1 MATGGVNRGRV
12 KSKNFLGPSGTE
24 IGRAE
29 FWLLS
34 LLGVVLL
41 LGTWTAVSLSGWM
54 PRHFLPTPIEVL
66 NRIIG
71 LMQRP
76 FAGFLYHEHL
86 LASIQRFL
94 MGWAIAVGIGIPLGL
109 MMGWFRLLDEIVT
122 PLFDAIRFVA
132 PLAWVPLAA
141 LWFGTGIG
149 GPLLIIFV
157 GSFAP
162 CVISAYRGAQLVDK
176 NFIEAG
182 RTLGAN
188 NWQMLRH
195 VLLPGAF
202 PSIIAGLR
210 VSAGLGW
217 QSLVGSELI
226 VVGAGLGYLMVQGQ
240 GNLSTATVMA
250 GMIGIGI
257 VGFIIDILLR
267 ATERAVN
274 RRWGKA
280 T

>member
-1 MATGGVNRGRV
+1 MATSRMTRDR
-12 KSKNFLGPSGTE
+12 NFLGPSGTTVP
-24 IGRAE
+24 AWQ

-34 LLGVVLL
+34 TLGVVLL
-41 LGTWTAVSLSGWM
+41 FGVWTAVALSGLM
-54 PRHFLPTPIEVL
+54 PRRFLPTPLEVL
-66 NRIIG
+66 DRLQILIVT
-71 LMQRP
+71 P
-76 FAGFLYHEHL
+76 FAGFTFHQHM
-86 LASIQRFL
+86 LASISRFL

-109 MMGWFRLLDEIVT
+109 LMGWYRLLDEIVT

-162 CVISAYRGAQLVDK
+162 CVISAYRGARLVDRR
-176 NFIEAG
+176 FVEAAQ
-182 RTLGAN
+182 TLGASGP
-188 NWQMLRH
+188 QIMRH
-195 VLLPGAF
+195 VLIPGAF

-240 GNLSTATVMA
+240 ANLSTATVMC
-250 GMIGIGI
+250 GMLGIGL
-257 VGFIIDILLR
+257 VGFLIDVLLR
-267 ATERAVN
+267 AAERGVN
-274 RRWGKA
+274 RRWGM

>member
-1 MATGGVNRGRV
+1 MASGGV

-24 IGRAE
+24 VGKGE

-34 LLGVVLL
+34 VLGVVLL
-41 LGTWTAVSLSGWM
+41 LGTWTAVSLSGLM
-54 PRHFLPTPIEVL
+54 PRHFLPTPLEVL
-66 NRIIG
+66 NRVVQLIWS
-71 LMQRP
+71 P
-76 FAGFLYHEHL
+76 FAGHVYHEHL
-86 LASIQRFL
+86 FASIKRFL
-94 MGWAIAVGIGIPLGL
+94 MGWALAVGFGIPLGL
-109 MMGWFRLLDEIVT
+109 LMGWYRLLDEIVT
-122 PLFDAIRFVA
+122 PLFDAVRFVA

-162 CVISAYRGAQLVDK
+162 CVISAYRGARLVDK

-188 NWQMLRH
+188 SWQMMRH

-240 GNLSTATVMA
+240 GNLSTTTVMA
-250 GMIGIGI
+250 GMVGIGI
-257 VGFIIDILLR
+257 VGFLIDVLLR
-267 ATERAVN
+267 GAERMVK
-274 RRWGKA
+274 RRWGQA
-280 T
+280 A

>member
-1 MATGGVNRGRV
+1 MAARNMTRNR
-12 KSKNFLGPSGTE
+12 NFLGPSGTVV
-24 IGRAE
+24 GSGE
-29 FWLLS
+29 FWLLT
-34 LLGVVLL
+34 LAGVVLL
-41 LGTWTAVSLSGWM
+41 LGSWSLLAVSGLM
-54 PRHFLPTPIEVL
+54 PRHFLPAPWEVVA
-66 NRIIG
+66 RIGQLSQI
-71 LMQRP
+71 P
-76 FAGFLYHEHL
+76 FAGFLYHEHM
-86 LASIQRFL
+86 LASIGRFL
-94 MGWAIAVGIGIPLGL
+94 MGWAIAVCVGVPLGL
-109 MMGWFRLLDEIVT
+109 LMGWYRLLDDIIT

-162 CVISAYRGAQLVDK
+162 CLISAYRGARLVDQR
-176 NFIEAG
+176 FVEAG
-182 RTLGAN
+182 QTLGAN
-188 NWQMLRH
+188 SFQMLRH

-257 VGFIIDILLR
+257 VGFIIDVALR
-267 ATERAVN
+267 EAETRVK
-274 RRWGKA
+274 RGWGQV

>member
-1 MATGGVNRGRV
+1 MTKRHNR
-12 KSKNFLGPSGTE
+12 NFLGPAGTSLSR
-24 IGRAE
+24 GE
-29 FWLLS
+29 FWTLTIAGFTLFFAIWS
-34 LLGVVLL
+34 GV
-41 LGTWTAVSLSGWM
+41 AASGW
-54 PRHFLPTPIEVL
+54 LPPNLLPSPLVVWDTLVRL
-66 NRIIG
+66 WH
-71 LMQRP
+71 QP
-76 FAGFLYHEHL
+76 FAGHVYAEHQ
-86 LASIQRFL
+86 LASIRRFL

-109 MMGWFRLLDEIVT
+109 LMGWYRILDEIVT

-162 CVISAYRGAQLVDK
+162 CVISAYRGARLVETR
-176 NFIEAG
+176 FVEAAQ
-182 RTLGAN
+182 TLGASSR
-188 NWQMLRH
+188 QIMAH
-195 VLLPGAF
+195 VLIPGAL

-240 GNLSTATVMA
+240 GNLNTSVVIA
-250 GMIGIGI
+250 GMIGIGV
-257 VGFIIDILLR
+257 VGFAIDVALR
-267 ATERAVN
+267 AVERAFN
-274 RRWGKA
+274 RKWGQA
-280 T
+280 

>member
-1 MATGGVNRGRV
+1 MM
-12 KSKNFLGPSGTE
+12 KEKNFLGPTGTVVPT
-24 IGRAE
+24 GQY
-29 FWLLS
+29 WLLT
-34 LLGVVLL
+34 LIGIVLL
-41 LGTWTAVSLSGWM
+41 FGTWTAIALSGLM
-54 PRHFLPTPIEVL
+54 PRHFLPTPYEVL
-66 NRIIG
+66 ERLGELIVT
-71 LMQRP
+71 P
-76 FAGFLYHEHL
+76 FAGFVYHEHM
-86 LASIQRFL
+86 LASIKRFL
-94 MGWAIAVGIGIPLGL
+94 MGWAIAIAVGIPLGL
-109 MMGWFRLLDEIVT
+109 LMGWYRLLDEIIT

-162 CVISAYRGAQLVDK
+162 CLISAYRGARLVDK
-176 NFIEAG
+176 RFVEAAQ
-182 RTLGAN
+182 TLGAN
-188 NWQMLRH
+188 GMQIMRH
-195 VLLPGAF
+195 VLIPGAF

-240 GNLSTATVMA
+240 GNLSTTTVMA
-250 GMIGIGI
+250 GMLGIGV
-257 VGFIIDILLR
+257 VGFLIDIALR
-267 ATERAVN
+267 AAERMVN
-274 RRWGKA
+274 KRWGM

>member
-1 MATGGVNRGRV
+1 MT
-12 KSKNFLGPSGTE
+12 KTKNFLGPSGTVVPP
-24 IGRAE
+24 GQ

-34 LLGVVLL
+34 ALGVVLL
-41 LGTWTAVSLSGWM
+41 LGTWTLVAVSGLM
-54 PRHFLPTPIEVL
+54 PKHFLPTPLDVL
-66 NRIIG
+66 TRLG
-71 LMQRP
+71 ELATSP
-76 FAGFLYHEHL
+76 FAGFLYHEHMW
-86 LASIQRFL
+86 ASVRRFF
-94 MGWAIAVGIGIPLGL
+94 MGWAIAVAVGIPLGL
-109 MMGWFRLLDEIVT
+109 LMGWYRLLDEIVT

-162 CVISAYRGAQLVDK
+162 CLIGAYRGARMVERR
-176 NFIEAG
+176 FIDAAL
-182 RTLGAN
+182 TLGAN
-188 NWQMLRH
+188 GSQMLRH
-195 VLLPGAF
+195 VLIPGAF

-240 GNLSTATVMA
+240 GNLSTGTVMA
-250 GMIGIGI
+250 GMIGIGV
-257 VGFIIDILLR
+257 VGFLIDVALR
-267 ATERAVN
+267 AAERAVN
-274 RRWGKA
+274 RRWGMS

>member
-1 MATGGVNRGRV
+1 MAAGRMS
-12 KSKNFLGPSGTE
+12 KNKNFLGPSGTVVPP
-24 IGRAE
+24 GQ

-34 LLGVVLL
+34 VLGVVLL
-41 LGTWTAVSLSGWM
+41 FGVWTAVAVSGVM
-54 PRHFLPTPIEVL
+54 PKHFLPTPLDVAQTPASELIVS
-66 NRIIG
+66 
-71 LMQRP
+71 P
-76 FAGFLYHEHL
+76 FAGHLYHEHM
-86 LASIQRFL
+86 LASIKRFL
-94 MGWAIAVGIGIPLGL
+94 MGWAIAVGVGIPLGL
-109 MMGWFRLLDEIVT
+109 LMGWYRLLDEIVT

-162 CVISAYRGAQLVDK
+162 CLISAYRGARLVDK
-176 NFIEAG
+176 RFIEAAQ
-182 RTLGAN
+182 TLGAN
-188 NWQMLRH
+188 SAQIMRH
-195 VLLPGAF
+195 VLIPGAF

-240 GNLSTATVMA
+240 GNLSAP
-250 GMIGIGI
+250 
-257 VGFIIDILLR
+257 LR
-267 ATERAVN
+267 SWPACSAS
-274 RRWGKA
+274 A
-280 T
+280 SSAF

>member
-1 MATGGVNRGRV
+1 MAAVNLKRE
-12 KSKNFLGPSGTE
+12 KNFLGPAGT
-24 IGRAE
+24 IIPPGE
-29 FWLLS
+29 FWLLTAAGVLL
-34 LLGVVLL
+34 LLGV
-41 LGTWTAVSLSGWM
+41 WSLVATSGLM
-54 PRHFLPTPIEVL
+54 PRHFLPAPWEVL
-66 NRIIG
+66 GRIIE
-71 LMQRP
+71 LSKAP
-76 FAGFLYHEHL
+76 FAGHYYHEHM
-86 LASIQRFL
+86 LASIGRFL
-94 MGWAIAVGIGIPLGL
+94 MGWAIAICVGVPLGL
-109 MMGWFRLLDEIVT
+109 LMGWYRLLDDIVT

-162 CVISAYRGAQLVDK
+162 CVISAYRGARLVDK
-176 NFIEAG
+176 RFVEAG
-182 RTLGAN
+182 QTMGAN
-188 NWQMLRH
+188 SFQMMRH
-195 VLLPGAF
+195 ILLPGAF

-240 GNLSTATVMA
+240 GNLSTTTVMA

-257 VGFIIDILLR
+257 VGFIIDIALR
-267 ATERAVN
+267 AAEGLVK
-274 RRWGKA
+274 RRWGQS

>member
-1 MATGGVNRGRV
+1 MTRQ
-12 KSKNFLGPSGTE
+12 KNFLGPSGTE
-24 IGRAE
+24 VSRGE
-29 FWLLS
+29 FLLLS
-34 LLGVVLL
+34 LIGGALL
-41 LGTWTAVSLSGWM
+41 LGVWSLTSVSGVM
-54 PRHFLPTPIEVL
+54 PRNFLPAPWDVA
-66 NRIIG
+66 
-71 LMQRP
+71 QRLSELTVSK
-76 FAGFLYHEHL
+76 FAGFFYHEHM
-86 LASIQRFL
+86 LASIKRFL
-94 MGWAIAVGIGIPLGL
+94 MGWAIAIGVGVPLGL
-109 MMGWFRLLDEIVT
+109 LMGWYRLLDEIVT

-162 CVISAYRGAQLVDK
+162 CVISAYRGARLVDK
-176 NFIEAG
+176 NFVEAG

-188 NWQMLRH
+188 SWQMMRH

-240 GNLSTATVMA
+240 GNLSTSTVMA

-257 VGFIIDILLR
+257 VGFVIDVALR
-267 ATERAVN
+267 WAERTVK
-274 RRWGKA
+274 RRWGQA

>member
-1 MATGGVNRGRV
+1 MATRNMKHNR
-12 KSKNFLGPSGTE
+12 NFLGPSGTVVST
-24 IGRAE
+24 GE
-29 FWLLS
+29 FWLLTS
-34 LLGVVLL
+34 AGLVLL
-41 LGTWTAVSLSGWM
+41 LGSWSLLSVSGVM
-54 PRHFLPTPIEVL
+54 PRHFLPAPWEVAARVGQL
-66 NRIIG
+66 SRT
-71 LMQRP
+71 P
-76 FAGFLYHEHL
+76 FAGFLYHEHM
-86 LASIQRFL
+86 LASIGRFL
-94 MGWAIAVGIGIPLGL
+94 MGWAIAVSVGVPLGL
-109 MMGWFRLLDEIVT
+109 LMGWYRLLDDIIT

-132 PLAWVPLAA
+132 PLAWVPFAA

-162 CVISAYRGAQLVDK
+162 CLISAYRGARLVDRR
-176 NFIEAG
+176 FVEAG
-182 RTLGAN
+182 QTLGAN
-188 NWQMLRH
+188 SFQMLRH

-257 VGFIIDILLR
+257 VGFLIDVALR
-267 ATERAVN
+267 QAEARVK
-274 RRWGKA
+274 RGWGQV

>member
-1 MATGGVNRGRV
+1 MAASGLTRRRNV
-12 KSKNFLGPSGTE
+12 LGPSGAE
-24 IGRAE
+24 IATAE
-29 FWLLS
+29 FWILS

-41 LGTWTAVSLSGWM
+41 LGTWSAVAISGLM
-54 PRHFLPTPIEVL
+54 PKHFLPTPWDVAE
-66 NRIIG
+66 RIGELIVS
-71 LMQRP
+71 P
-76 FAGFLYHEHL
+76 FAGYLYHQHM
-86 LASIQRFL
+86 LASIGRFL
-94 MGWAIAVGIGIPLGL
+94 MGWALAIGIGVPLGL
-109 MMGWFRLLDEIVT
+109 LMGWFRLFDEIVT

-162 CVISAYRGAQLVDK
+162 CVISAYRGVRLADK

-182 RTLGAN
+182 HTLGAN
-188 NWQMLRH
+188 SWQMLRH
-195 VLLPGAF
+195 VLLPAAF

-240 GNLSTATVMA
+240 GNLSTGTVMA

-257 VGFIIDILLR
+257 VGFLIDVLLR
-267 ATERAVN
+267 SLERTVK
-274 RRWGKA
+274 RRWGQ
-280 T
+280 TT

>member
-1 MATGGVNRGRV
+1 MATRHL
-12 KSKNFLGPSGTE
+12 KTKNFLGPSGTE
-24 IGRAE
+24 IGRGE
-29 FWLLS
+29 FWVLS
-34 LLGVVLL
+34 VLGVALL
-41 LGTWTAVSLSGWM
+41 LGTWTAVAMSGLM
-54 PRHFLPTPIEVL
+54 PRHFLPTPLEVV
-66 NRIIG
+66 NRVIQLIG
-71 LMQRP
+71 SP
-76 FAGFLYHEHL
+76 FAGHLYHTHL
-86 LASIQRFL
+86 LASVQRFL
-94 MGWAIAVGIGIPLGL
+94 MGWAIAVAIGIPLGL
-109 MMGWFRLLDEIVT
+109 LMGWYRLLDEIVT

-162 CVISAYRGAQLVDK
+162 CVISAYRGARLVDK
-176 NFIEAG
+176 NFVEAG

-188 NWQMLRH
+188 SWQMMRH

-240 GNLSTATVMA
+240 GNLSTTTVMA

-257 VGFIIDILLR
+257 VGFIIDVLLR
-267 ATERAVN
+267 AAESMVK
-274 RRWGKA
+274 RRWGQA
-280 T
+280 A

>member
-1 MATGGVNRGRV
+1 MAARRMS
-12 KSKNFLGPSGTE
+12 KEKNFLGPSGTVVPP
-24 IGRAE
+24 AQ

-34 LLGVVLL
+34 ALGVVLL
-41 LGTWTAVSLSGWM
+41 FGAWTAVALSGLM
-54 PRHFLPTPIEVL
+54 PRHFLPTPLEVL
-66 NRIIG
+66 
-71 LMQRP
+71 QRLRELIVSP

-86 LASIQRFL
+86 LASVRRFL
-94 MGWAIAVGIGIPLGL
+94 LGWAIAIGVGIPLGL
-109 MMGWFRLLDEIVT
+109 LMGWYRLLDEIVT

-141 LWFGTGIG
+141 LWFGTGVG

-162 CVISAYRGAQLVDK
+162 CLIGAYRGARLVDRR
-176 NFIEAG
+176 FVEAAQ
-182 RTLGAN
+182 TLGAN
-188 NWQMLRH
+188 ARQMMRH
-195 VLLPGAF
+195 VLVPGAF

-240 GNLSTATVMA
+240 GNLSTTTVMA
-250 GMIGIGI
+250 GMLGIGV
-257 VGFIIDILLR
+257 VGFLIDVLLR
-267 ATERAVN
+267 AAERVVN
-274 RRWGKA
+274 KRWGMA
-280 T
+280 